1 MDIITH
7 PVAIL
12 PYIFVKSTV
21 EKSICTL
28 PENCVKSDL
37 KKHHLMVNQTKL
49 IHKLEYFNEND

>member
-21 EKSICTL
+21 EKSVCTL

-37 KKHHLMVNQTKL
+37 KNIT
-49 IHKLEYFNEND
+49 